1 MAASPDRAG
10 RSGRGGRP
18 WSWSLALMVAAM
30 TAAAFVRAED
40 NASNRLTIEAI
51 DGGAWR
57 SGAVTIDV
65 DWAAPAG
72 PALRLRAVSIMLPP
86 PLGRLDGVHLN
97 CSGVRITARRLHC
110 PAAQVRAV
118 RADGTPLEFML
129 DFAYEPV
136 SGLIEVDVPQV
147 AIADGTLALHLQA
160 GAGVPRLEMTG
171 TDLALSAL
179 PAWGDFVIDAGTAT
193 FALNWRGDVEGV
205 VEGQVSVAGLAVHDA
220 SGRIATEDLD
230 ATTTFSARRDEA
242 GAWRGSFDIGLV
254 SGGVYVEPVFID
266 LALHPL
272 SLHAD
277 AAYGVEEA
285 LLEFRDFSLEQ
296 DAVLA
301 LDGSVLRVRGGQLE
315 SAVIERFAAQFP
327 GAYDAWLA
335 GFLVGTPLSSLD
347 IGGTATGRIVYDDG
361 RAQALDVILERVNAE
376 DRDGRFALYGLA
388 GEIHWAE
395 YGAALD
401 ASSIHF
407 DGGHFRGAGFDGAT
421 LELGI
426 AGAAV
431 DLLEPARIPMLG
443 GALEIRTFTLRDYVS
458 EELALGFEATLEPI
472 ELGQL
477 TLALDWPAF
486 AGTLEGRLPL
496 LKYHDGVLTVGGKL
510 EARAFDGDITVEDLR
525 IEQPL
530 GLLPELGATVRLRN
544 IDLEQLTEIVPFGRV
559 TGRIDGDIVDL
570 RMLKGEPI
578 SFDARLQSTADDDS
592 RRRLSQ
598 RAVDT
603 IARVAGGG
611 AVLSTTFL
619 RIFKNFAYKQLGIAC
634 RLENDICHMDGV
646 APAEDGYYIV
656 EGAFL
661 PRIDLIGR
669 VRTVHWSRL
678 MAQLE
683 EALAEGEFVID

>member
-1 MAASPDRAG
+1 MAACNFARADDN
-10 RSGRGGRP
+10 
-18 WSWSLALMVAAM
+18 
-30 TAAAFVRAED
+30 TA
-40 NASNRLTIEAI
+40 NRLTIAAI

-57 SGAVTIDV
+57 SGAVTIEV
-65 DWAAPAG
+65 DWAAPSG
-72 PALRLRAVSIMLPP
+72 PALQLRAASVTLPP
-86 PLGRLDGVHLN
+86 PLGRLDGVQLN
-97 CSGVRITARRLHC
+97 CSGVRITAQRLHC

-129 DFAYEPV
+129 DLAYAPA
-136 SGLIEVDVPQV
+136 SGLVQVDVPRV
-147 AIADGTLALHLQA
+147 AIADGTLAVHLEA
-160 GAGVPRLEMTG
+160 GAGVPRLEMSG

-179 PAWGDFVIDAGTAT
+179 PAWGDFVIEAGTAT
-193 FALNWRGDVEGV
+193 FDLEWRGDAQGV
-205 VEGQVSVAGLAVHDA
+205 VEGTVAVDGLAIHDA

-230 ATTTFSARRDEA
+230 ATTTFSARRDDA
-242 GAWRGSFDIGLV
+242 GAWRGRFDLGLV

-266 LALHPL
+266 LAVHPL
-272 SLHAD
+272 SLR
-277 AAYGVEEA
+277 AAAVYRAEEE
-285 LLEFRDFSLEQ
+285 LLEFADFSLEQ
-296 DAVLA
+296 KAVLA
-301 LDGSVLRVRGGQLE
+301 LDGTVLRVRDGQLE
-315 SAVIERFAAQFP
+315 SVTIERFAAYFP

-335 GFLVGTPLSSLD
+335 GFLVGTPLASLD
-347 IGGTATGRIVYDDG
+347 IGGKATGRIVYDDG
-361 RAQALDVILERVNAE
+361 RPQALDVVLERVNAE

-388 GEIHWAE
+388 GEIHWAA

-401 ASSIHF
+401 ASSVHF
-407 DGGHFRGAGFDGAT
+407 DGGHFHGAGFDGAT
-421 LELGI
+421 LVLGV
-426 AGAAV
+426 AGAAM
-431 DLLEPARIPMLG
+431 DLLEPARIPLLG
-443 GALEIRTFTLRDYVS
+443 GALVIETFTLRDYAS
-458 EELALGFEATLEPI
+458 AELALGFEASLEPI

-496 LKYHDGVLTVGGKL
+496 LEYHDGVLTVGGKL

-530 GLLPELGATVRLRN
+530 GLVPELGATIRLRN
-544 IDLEQLTEIVPFGRV
+544 IDLARLTEIVPFGRV

-570 RMLKGEPI
+570 RMLKGEPV

-683 EALAEGEFVID
+683 EALAEGEIVID